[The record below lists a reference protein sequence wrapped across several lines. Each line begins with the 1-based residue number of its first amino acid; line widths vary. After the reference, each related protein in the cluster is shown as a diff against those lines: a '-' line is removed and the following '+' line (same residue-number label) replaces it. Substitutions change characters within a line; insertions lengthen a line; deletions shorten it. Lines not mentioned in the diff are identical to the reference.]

1 MLNCLLFVSYLTADV
16 HIGMDQ
22 EYSVPEQ
29 QWPNVRTN
37 IAADNNPEQQVTAP
51 NSIPTIEDLLPAHQT
66 RVTTDEDCKSILSN
80 ASITTADRRIDKGK
94 KHRKKVHAGVQK
106 QGGPRGMS
114 DKTIPLPQVI
124 PRHQIPT
131 AQLLKLSPMS
141 PLPDPS
147 GHHTQ
152 HQSSPS
158 GIHVMHGTPRNVS
171 TAEMDTRTSKKK
183 KKKKD
188 KKVKKKDKDKDR
200 EKKKERMHNTVEKSD
215 ATGEESNGSIDVTT
229 VEQSITEA
237 APSHGLNWTGFSPGL
252 SQTSGSDELPAKHK
266 MKKHKQL
273 GRPTD

>member
-1 MLNCLLFVSYLTADV
+1 MLNCLLFVSNLTADV

-22 EYSVPEQ
+22 EYSFPEQ
-29 QWPNVRTN
+29 QWPNARTN
-37 IAADNNPEQQVTAP
+37 IAADNDPEQQVTAP

-66 RVTTDEDCKSILSN
+66 RVTAEDCKTILSN
-80 ASITTADRRIDKGK
+80 ASITTADRPIDKGK

-106 QGGPRGMS
+106 QGGHRGMS
-114 DKTIPLPQVI
+114 DKTIPLIQVT
-124 PRHQIPT
+124 RHLIPT
-131 AQLLKLSPMS
+131 AQLLSKLSPM
-141 PLPDPS
+141 PTHPDPS

-158 GIHVMHGTPRNVS
+158 GMHVMHGTPRNVS
-171 TAEMDTRTSKKK
+171 TAEMDTQTLKKKK

-237 APSHGLNWTGFSPGL
+237 APPHGLNRTIFSPGL

-266 MKKHKQL
+266 MKKRKQL